1 MTAKEDPGA
10 VAPSSGGEVLD
21 AATVAAMLDEH
32 ARLGALLKDAIAAAP
47 ASDDDYWVGMG
58 VNQVVVRGESPEAVM
73 AIIEAGE
80 AAGGTVVLEFVS
92 AEPQVIVL

>member
-1 MTAKEDPGA
+1 MAARENPGT
-10 VAPSSGGEVLD
+10 VAPSDGGELLD

-32 ARLGALLKDAIAAAP
+32 ARLGALLKEAIAASP
-47 ASDDDYWVGMG
+47 ASDDDYWIGMG
-58 VNQVVVRGESPEAVM
+58 VDEVVVRRESPEAVM
-73 AIIEAGE
+73 AAIEAGE

>member
-1 MTAKEDPGA
+1 MAAKEDPSA
-10 VAPSSGGEVLD
+10 VAPSDGGELLD

-32 ARLGALLKDAIAAAP
+32 ARLEALLKDAIAASP
-47 ASDDDYWVGMG
+47 ASDDYYWVGMG
-58 VNQVVVRGESPEAVM
+58 VDEVVLRGASPEAVM
-73 AIIEAGE
+73 AAVQAGE